1 MKPCSLFKCM
11 TLDHRDWV
19 KGYMVIENV
28 SDPVLLVNKTLP
40 EMIGN
45 YFPYCCVYPLQRL
58 AGEERPVIVCRS
70 S

>member
-1 MKPCSLFKCM
+1 M